1 MDLKEQGFTIV
12 GYCRKSTQK
21 RKSKNL
27 VNLLQTMVVN
37 LYERSLADFMFVSP
51 MDNANTPFSLRDID
65 CDMSVIR
72 QLKNI
77 QKVY

>member
-1 MDLKEQGFTIV
+1 
-12 GYCRKSTQK
+12 
-21 RKSKNL
+21 
-27 VNLLQTMVVN
+27 MVVN

-77 QKVY
+77 QKQKQSLLSNLRLCWPDDEQRRPQSNISVRCKTKMG